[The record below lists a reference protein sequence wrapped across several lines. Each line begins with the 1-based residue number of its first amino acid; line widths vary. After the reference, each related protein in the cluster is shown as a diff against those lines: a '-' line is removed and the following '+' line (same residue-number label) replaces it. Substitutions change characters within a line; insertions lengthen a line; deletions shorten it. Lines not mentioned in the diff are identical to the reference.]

1 MPERIADFVEREFPW
16 GRMGTLDEV
25 ADVVTFLLSPR
36 ASWISGTDVVVD
48 GAQKTPSVQLK

>member
-1 MPERIADFVEREFPW
+1 MTQTPPDEPLGSHVLE
-16 GRMGTLDEV
+16 LEV

-36 ASWISGTDVVVD
+36 ASWVSGTDVVVD